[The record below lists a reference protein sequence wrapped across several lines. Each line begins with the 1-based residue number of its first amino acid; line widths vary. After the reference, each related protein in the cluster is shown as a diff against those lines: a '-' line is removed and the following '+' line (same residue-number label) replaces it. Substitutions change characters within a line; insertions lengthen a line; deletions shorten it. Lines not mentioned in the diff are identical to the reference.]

1 MLNNIHLD
9 QILIQ
14 LLNGLTYGGLLF
26 VIASGFTLI
35 FGLMRVVNMSHGA
48 LYLFGAYIGYTF
60 QKQTGNWLFA
70 IIAGTI
76 AVGIMSFLLYWL
88 VQLVKGDLPQ
98 TLLTLGIALLISDLC
113 LWIWGGLP
121 ITLNAPPQ
129 LKTLLNLGIIQFP
142 GFRLFVLL
150 VAILVGLFLWIILY
164 RTQFGRIIRAGVDNR
179 EMVSALGI
187 NIDLIFMLVFILGGI
202 LIGLSGTIG
211 GSYLAFGPGTDF
223 NILTYA
229 LVVVVI
235 GGMGSLSGS
244 AVSAILIGLIDSFGR
259 TYIASASIF
268 LLSGT
273 LIIILAFRPQGL
285 FGRPQ

>member
-48 LYLFGAYIGYTF
+48 LYLFGAYIGYAF

>member
-48 LYLFGAYIGYTF
+48 LYLFGAYIGYAF

-121 ITLNAPPQ
+121 ITLKAPPQ

-211 GSYLAFGPGTDF
+211 GSYLAFGSGTDF
-223 NILTYA
+223 DILTYA

>member
-48 LYLFGAYIGYTF
+48 LYLFGAYIGYAF

-121 ITLNAPPQ
+121 ITLKAPPQ

-211 GSYLAFGPGTDF
+211 GSYLAFGSGTDF